1 MARRV
6 ASARDTGE
14 SPRYA
19 AGTLMTA
26 NAPSRTCIMT
36 ATQKYRTSPLPAAI
50 PGGFARSPASSRVA
64 TVRFAHP
71 FAVVAAAFHKPRN
84 HDPNPSP
91 ERLARVSGLLR
102 LGQRTRRR

>member
-1 MARRV
+1 VARRV
-6 ASARDTGE
+6 ASAKDIDE

-19 AGTLMTA
+19 AGTLMTR
-26 NAPSRTCIMT
+26 NAPARTCIMT

-50 PGGFARSPASSRVA
+50 PGGFARSPASSRVV
-64 TVRFAHP
+64 TVRFAYP
-71 FAVVAAAFHKPRN
+71 FAVVAAAFRDPRN

-91 ERLARVSGLLR
+91 ERLARASGLLR